1 MTKPQPAA
9 WPAKPRC
16 VLSFRTR
23 GNNPN
28 HHLWFNSRAR
38 HSRSETGCSATNR
51 HGSWWMHYTVHLPDA
66 TKHRVRR
73 SLRTRHVEIARSRR
87 DAILEEFG
95 PARKE
100 AA

>member
-1 MTKPQPAA
+1 MTNTYPAG
-9 WPAKPRC
+9 WTAKLRC
-16 VLSFRTR
+16 VLSSRVR
-23 GNNPN
+23 AHNPN
-28 HHLWFNSRAR
+28 HHIWFN
-38 HSRSETGCSATNR
+38 N
-51 HGSWWMHYTVHLPDA
+51 GSWWMHYTVHLPDS

-73 SLRTRHVEIARSRR
+73 SLRTRSVELARARR